1 MQAIA
6 DLKALVL
13 EMLEGAFQ
21 DGDVHATQQMGVNIS
36 NAVKREW
43 GVSIQE

>member
-21 DGDVHATQQMGVNIS
+21 GGEVQATQQMGV
-36 NAVKREW
+36 KHEQCR
-43 GVSIQE
+43 QT